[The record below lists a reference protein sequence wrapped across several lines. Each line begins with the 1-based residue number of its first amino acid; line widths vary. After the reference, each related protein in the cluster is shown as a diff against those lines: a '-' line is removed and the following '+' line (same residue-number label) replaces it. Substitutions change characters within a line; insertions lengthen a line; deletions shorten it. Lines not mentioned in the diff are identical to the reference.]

1 MSGAPGSR
9 PGEDRAA
16 ITAML
21 SSLPP
26 LSHPDG
32 RPISVLVLED
42 EPAIADLVRLP
53 LAMLGWDVTVCS
65 DGLEAVRTA
74 RDRRPDALVLDR
86 MVPGIDGMTAL
97 DRIRA
102 FLPDVPALMLTAM
115 DAPLDRVQGFA
126 GGADDYVTKPFTVEE
141 VVFRLHR
148 LVQRTGATEQAHDVL
163 VVGDLVMD
171 LATHVVTRGGDEITL
186 TATQFKV
193 LHFLMENPGRVLSK
207 SLILDKVWN
216 FDFGGRDNV
225 VEMYISYLRKKID
238 AGREPMIHTV
248 RGAGYMLRPAS

>member
-1 MSGAPGSR
+1 
-9 PGEDRAA
+9 
-16 ITAML
+16 
-21 SSLPP
+21 
-26 LSHPDG
+26 
-32 RPISVLVLED
+32 
-42 EPAIADLVRLP
+42 
-53 LAMLGWDVTVCS
+53 
-65 DGLEAVRTA
+65 
-74 RDRRPDALVLDR
+74 
-86 MVPGIDGMTAL
+86 
-97 DRIRA
+97 
-102 FLPDVPALMLTAM
+102 MLTAM

-148 LVQRTGATEQAHDVL
+148 LVQRAGATEQADDVL
-163 VVGDLVMD
+163 VIGDLVMD

-193 LHFLMENPGRVLSK
+193 LHFLMVNPGRVLSK